1 MPMSPRAW
9 KGIREVASDRRSGA
23 AEIVRRAAEALAA
36 LPRRDVEE
44 GVLAL
49 IGGQPAMAPL
59 WRLGSEALASS
70 DHESAAAAFAVRV
83 VSERDAISGQAA
95 SLLPDVVVVHSLSA
109 TVVSAVAAAGARAI
123 CALSEPGGEGAM
135 TLAQLAELG
144 VDARLVGDEEA
155 LRAVAAA
162 GAVVV
167 GADAVGPGGVVN
179 KVGTLRLAEGA
190 REASTPCYSLSG
202 ESKLIGADLP
212 APHPF
217 ERTPL
222 DLFTSVITQEGP
234 LSPTQAA
241 HRARRVVLHPLLADL
256 LRGSK

>member
-1 MPMSPRAW
+1 MTRDAW
-9 KGIREVASDRRSGA
+9 EGIHQAAGDRRSGA

-44 GVLAL
+44 AVLAL
-49 IGGQPAMAPL
+49 IRGQPAMAPV

-70 DHESAAAAFAVRV
+70 DHVAAAAAFAVRV
-83 VSERDAISGQAA
+83 VSERDAIARNAA
-95 SLLPDVVVVHSLSA
+95 TLLPSLVLVHSFSGTA
-109 TVVSAVAAAGARAI
+109 IAAVVRARTRAI
-123 CALSEPGGEGAM
+123 CALSEPGGEGA
-135 TLAQLAELG
+135 TTVAQLAELG
-144 VDARLVGDEEA
+144 VDARLVGDDEA
-155 LRAVAAA
+155 LRAVAEA

-179 KVGTLRLAEGA
+179 KVGTLRLAEEA

-202 ESKLIGADLP
+202 ESKLIGADLQ

-234 LSPTQAA
+234 LSPTEAA
-241 HRARRVVLHPLLADL
+241 QRAREHTLHPLLVAL
-256 LRGSK
+256 LQGPT

>member
-1 MPMSPRAW
+1 MTRDAW
-9 KGIREVASDRRSGA
+9 EGIHQAAGDRRSGA
-23 AEIVRRAAEALAA
+23 AEIVRRAAEALVA
-36 LPRRDVEE
+36 LPSHDMKEAVF
-44 GVLAL
+44 AL
-49 IGGQPAMAPL
+49 IRGQPSMAPL
-59 WRLGSEALASS
+59 WRLGSEVLSAS
-70 DHESAAAAFAVRV
+70 DHVEAARRFAVRV
-83 VSERDAISGQAA
+83 VSERDAIAGQAA
-95 SLLPDVVVVHSLSA
+95 SLLPDVVVVHSLSG

-123 CALSEPGGEGAM
+123 CVLSEPGGEGAT

-155 LRAVAAA
+155 LRAVAEA

-167 GADAVGPGGVVN
+167 GADAAGPGGVVN

-190 REASTPCYSLSG
+190 REASTSCYSLSG

-241 HRARRVVLHPLLADL
+241 RRARRVELHPLLADL
-256 LRGSK
+256 LRRSK